1 MAVRRVV
8 GLVQNGF
15 VAGLTVPAHGFK
27 VFASARLAKKA
38 GAFGIK
44 AVIRK
49 RTNPRGGTFCAWY
62 IAGQGS
68 PLITL

>member
-15 VAGLTVPAHGFK
+15 VSGLTVPAHEYK

-38 GAFGIK
+38 GAFKIQS
-44 AVIRK
+44 VTRK
-49 RTNPRGGTFCAWY
+49 RTDPRRGTFCAWY
-62 IAGQGS
+62 LAGQNS
-68 PLITL
+68 PLVTL